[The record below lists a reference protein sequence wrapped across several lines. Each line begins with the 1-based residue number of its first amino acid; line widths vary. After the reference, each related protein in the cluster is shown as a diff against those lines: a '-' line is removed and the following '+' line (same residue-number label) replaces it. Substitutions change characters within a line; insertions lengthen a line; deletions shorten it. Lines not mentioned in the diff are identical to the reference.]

1 MDSEFRLG
9 LLKNGKDTVS
19 DLEIIP
25 GSAFVGCVQRKG
37 ENVVNTQIKERVAS
51 FCPQGGANSEFV
63 KVEDASLV
71 QVPDKV
77 SSLSAA
83 ICVGV
88 YLPVFQA
95 LNIGLP
101 LDHRYDFEAK
111 PLDRKSILYFTEP
124 TSSFVEPLVRIAK
137 CLGASDVYIPV
148 HESSDLAGHLRLIGA
163 IPFDPAQK
171 SFDGCIDIL
180 IRDSNIPTTETMYSS
195 LTDTGFAVTIQ
206 KNDENMSKISS
217 DSLYHYNTT
226 HSWTSNL
233 EESKKDLLFL
243 LDLVKNKHL
252 IPKLAR
258 TLRLSEVPEAH
269 SYLDA
274 KAPLRGTFVC
284 LPWHKG
290 V

>member
-71 QVPDKV
+71 QV
-77 SSLSAA
+77 
-83 ICVGV
+83 
-88 YLPVFQA
+88 